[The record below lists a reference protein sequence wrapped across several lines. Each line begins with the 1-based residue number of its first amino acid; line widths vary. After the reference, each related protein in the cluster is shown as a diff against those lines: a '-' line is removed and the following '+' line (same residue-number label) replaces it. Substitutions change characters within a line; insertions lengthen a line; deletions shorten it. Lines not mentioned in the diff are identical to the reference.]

1 MVETP
6 EAERR
11 SWVGRRLEDPIDV
24 EGLASAVG
32 ARGCVVHDV
41 VRRDPS
47 RSVVN
52 RILRA
57 HVETFLARYVD
68 EHGGRSLPAYVERE
82 LRAAIACGD
91 LAHGFCRVH
100 CSCCSLDLLVAFS
113 CKGRGFCPSCGGRRM
128 AELAAHLVDEVLPD
142 VPTRQ
147 WVLTTP
153 RALRLHLAADPEP
166 LREVASAFIDA
177 VFASHVRGARAA
189 GLLDAPG
196 SLAHPGA
203 VNFTQRFGSS
213 LALNIHWHV
222 LALDGVYVTEGPGR
236 TPTFHAAPPLTDIE
250 VARVHHDARQRI
262 ERVLRARGLLR
273 EPGDEPAPVKG
284 AEDSLL
290 PFLQAASVQTKVA
303 AGESAGR
310 SIPRLVDQS
319 AAVSY
324 PDMLELPRGALKA
337 ERDGYSLALLLL

>member
-1 MVETP
+1 V
-6 EAERR
+6 
-11 SWVGRRLEDPIDV
+11 S
-24 EGLASAVG
+24 
-32 ARGCVVHDV
+32 
-41 VRRDPS
+41 
-47 RSVVN
+47 
-52 RILRA
+52 
-57 HVETFLARYVD
+57 
-68 EHGGRSLPAYVERE
+68 
-82 LRAAIACGD
+82 
-91 LAHGFCRVH
+91 
-100 CSCCSLDLLVAFS
+100 
-113 CKGRGFCPSCGGRRM
+113 
-128 AELAAHLVDEVLPD
+128 
-142 VPTRQ
+142 TRQ
-147 WVLTTP
+147 WVLTMP

-166 LREVASAFIDA
+166 LRVVASAFIDA
-177 VFASHVRGARAA
+177 VFASYVRGARAA

-290 PFLQAASVQTKVA
+290 WTATRKGTFADGRKGTPWP
-303 AGESAGR
+303 GPSAYLGGRGR
-310 SIPRLVDQS
+310 SPR
-319 AAVSY
+319 VSQGS
-324 PDMLELPRGALKA
+324 RA
-337 ERDGYSLALLLL
+337 